1 MIPSHDKLKL
11 KQLYQKYSGLHGEL
25 TELQSQLQNLLNRQ
39 TAVSQE
45 LEITRNLEKILI
57 NKIEE
62 SINRPLTQDD
72 LIKIVNS

>member
-1 MIPSHDKLKL
+1 MIPTNDQLKL
-11 KQLYQKYSGLHGEL
+11 KQLYQKYSGLHDEL
-25 TELQSQLQNLLNRQ
+25 TELENQLQNLLNRH
-39 TAVSQE
+39 TVVSQE

-62 SINRPLTQDD
+62 SINQSLTQDD